1 MVEIFIGLAKFL
13 VELLNDI
20 GGESSKKIFTILLI
34 CSLSLNVYLIDRIFS
49 LAETIYLDI
58 TAETTEA
65 ITAINGE
72 VVKIK
77 KSE

>member
-49 LAETIYLDI
+49 LAETIYLGV
-58 TAETTEA
+58 
-65 ITAINGE
+65 NGE